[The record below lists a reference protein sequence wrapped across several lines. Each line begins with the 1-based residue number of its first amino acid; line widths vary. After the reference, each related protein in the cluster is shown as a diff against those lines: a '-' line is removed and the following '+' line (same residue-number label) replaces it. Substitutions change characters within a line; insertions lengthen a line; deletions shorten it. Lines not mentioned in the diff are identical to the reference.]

1 MLTAAAAAVIGSN
14 GFGAKLPPV
23 AVAIE
28 RAVAQLDASAAAV
41 AAAPA
46 DHRIRVQR
54 DPDDDTRRWV
64 CTCGKRGLWAMFND
78 VTIGARTHLS
88 EAC

>member
-1 MLTAAAAAVIGSN
+1 M
-14 GFGAKLPPV
+14 LPPV
-23 AVAIE
+23 AVTIE
-28 RAVAQLDASAAAV
+28 RLVARLDAAA

-46 DHRIRVQR
+46 TVEHRIRVQR

-64 CTCGKRGLWAMFND
+64 CTCGSRGLWAMFND